1 MRMHWSMKKLLA
13 LAAGLLLAA
22 VLFAGCGGDGEEAK
36 ESEHADSWSTWLTET
51 SVEDPGAWFSVSVL
65 PVE

>member
-1 MRMHWSMKKLLA
+1 MSGKWWLTVLLCC
-13 LAAGLLLAA
+13 LLLIW
-22 VLFAGCGGDGEEAK
+22 VCGCGGDGGEDA
-36 ESEHADSWSTWLTET
+36 SCGISGWLTET

>member
-1 MRMHWSMKKLLA
+1 MSTRKLLA
-13 LAAGLLLAA
+13 ALLALLFTA
-22 VLFAGCGGDGEEAK
+22 VLLVGCGGDRDGEDA
-36 ESEHADSWSTWLTET
+36 SSGDWSKWLTET

>member
-1 MRMHWSMKKLLA
+1 MRVRK
-13 LAAGLLLAA
+13 LLAA
-22 VLFAGCGGDGEEAK
+22 VLALLFAAVLLAGCGEDGEDASSGE
-36 ESEHADSWSTWLTET
+36 WSKWLTET